1 MSKDTVDEYAELL
14 GSIEDFNTSLE
25 LNEKKYQ
32 NREGKLSKKARFYM
46 DFAYCVEIGSVQD
59 LVFEL
64 YEVLEDLIPLPVALK
79 IVDVLDR
86 YASMS
91 REEIITL
98 GLKHGLKELNGV
110 ATKQLFHASQ
120 YRPQKSI
127 WSVAKSVNID
137 ADDWK
142 RLLLIFKIASNEHSD
157 LIPRETTAHLAL
169 LRFYVAGQLE
179 QLEQQL
185 DYKLLYA
192 VILGISSMEVC
203 SKSAHEKFI
212 SGTHSFW
219 SKRIKKGSLKK
230 KSQVNDEIISLAK
243 SAWEI
248 GCPLLH
254 TQMEILM
261 AEYCGIKI
269 GTRPKLL
276 TLLKDCAPANRK
288 YGSLEAINKGSLE
301 CPCDIYKNCPVYQKY
316 RFDQKYDLPVTRRWL

>member
-1 MSKDTVDEYAELL
+1 MSKDIVDDYEDLL
-14 GSIEDFNTSLE
+14 GPIESFNANLE
-25 LNEKKYQ
+25 INEKNYRK
-32 NREGKLSKKARFYM
+32 REGELAKNATFYM
-46 DFAYCVEIGSVQD
+46 NFASCAEIESLQD
-59 LVFEL
+59 LVSEV
-64 YEVLEDLIPLPVALK
+64 YEVLEDLIPLPVALE
-79 IVDVLDR
+79 IVDLLDR

-91 REEIITL
+91 GEDIITL
-98 GLKHGLKELNGV
+98 GLKHELKELNGV
-110 ATKQLFHASQ
+110 TTKQLFHASQ
-120 YRPQKSI
+120 YIRRKSI
-127 WSVAKSVNID
+127 WAVAQSVKTD

-203 SKSAHEKFI
+203 SNSAHENFI
-212 SGTHSFW
+212 SSTHSFW
-219 SKRIKKGSLKK
+219 SKKIKKGSLAKK
-230 KSQVNDEIISLAK
+230 GQANDEIISLAQ

-269 GTRPKLL
+269 GTRPKLI

-288 YGSLEAINKGSLE
+288 YGSSEAIKKGSLE
-301 CPCDIYKNCPVYQKY
+301 CPCDRHKNCPVYQKY